1 MENFKL
7 LNSIK
12 VRKKRTSTTSHVKS
26 TNSAKKETSQTLDD
40 QEECIST
47 KNKRFKEET
56 TNEESTEESLLRRSP
71 YIGKAHP
78 FNLLYLD
85 YLEKIKKSTKT
96 IQRMSMIKKA
106 INSIRQYPLPII
118 SHQQFQILEGI
129 GNYLGSQ
136 LEKLIKCDRMDR
148 LKELQEYQQ
157 KCLEYREQK
166 INDLNLL
173 VDPILAH
180 HPEADNSILEAL
192 EQEKL
197 DEKDDHHG
205 IGANNKG
212 GSVGGTPQIYGEKWS
227 TLVTIALLQILRP
240 SRDINIERIQV
251 LYGFLKESYEPKMT
265 IKKMEKTIKQLI
277 KQELVCV
284 SKHHF
289 KIQGFPIESEKISY
303 NLTDKGFLISTEC
316 LKSNELFDYIYT
328 NSNKHQFNDIVSQD
342 NNIFDTIKRLDVK
355 RKTKVFVDYEIVMII
370 DYREVN
376 TYGSSSSGG
385 HFGSRKSTN
394 DKDHGEDDDNFNGS
408 NQAGNQ
414 PNEASLTSSGHCLG
428 SSKSSGIPKY
438 LLDRLKDQ
446 GIRIELK
453 NLPIGDIVWVARPKL
468 EDKDEATPIDESFVL
483 PWIIER
489 KTGSDM
495 CSSILDGRY
504 EEQKYRLMR
513 SIGVENVI
521 YLLEDL
527 NSIHE
532 NIVWSNGSN
541 GPISSGRIAPKQVL
555 RSAQA
560 NTQFIAGFHILQS
573 QSIGHTL
580 TLLIGMHQMIT
591 GNVRKRWC
599 DSTPEDNDDCD
610 GSRSLIITRIA
621 RDRPSFK
628 DWELHS
634 KKSSNL
640 TVEETFGKQLRS
652 IKGCGPEA
660 TETLLEIWPTPYKM
674 YEEMSSDVTFED
686 LYSKVLRKCDEIRS
700 MKLGPKKKKHKPS
713 VSRDL
718 LFHLYCLFSEKIQNG
733 DSEINLEI
741 DDTHLDDS
749 HSPN

>member
-7 LNSIK
+7 LNSIR
-12 VRKKRTSTTSHVKS
+12 VRKKRASTTCQVKS
-26 TNSAKKETSQTLDD
+26 STNNGKKEASQAKDYP
-40 QEECIST
+40 EECAAA
-47 KNKRFKEET
+47 KNKRFKEEAPR
-56 TNEESTEESLLRRSP
+56 EESIEESLLKRSP

-85 YLEKIKKSTKT
+85 YLEKMKKSTKT
-96 IQRMSMIKKA
+96 IQRMSMIKRA
-106 INSIRQYPLPII
+106 INSIKQYPIPII

-136 LEKLIKCDRMDR
+136 LEKLIKPERMDQ
-148 LKELQEYQQ
+148 LKELSEYQQ
-157 KCLEYREQK
+157 KCFEYRQYK
-166 INDLNLL
+166 IDGLNLL
-173 VDPILAH
+173 VDPILAQ

-197 DEKDDHHG
+197 DEKDSHH
-205 IGANNKG
+205 ANEASKKG
-212 GSVGGTPQIYGEKWS
+212 GSVGTPQIYGEKWS
-227 TLVTIALLQILRP
+227 LLVIISLLQVLKP
-240 SRDINIERIQV
+240 SKEINIERIQE
-251 LYGFLKESYEPKMT
+251 LYSFLKESYEPKMA
-265 IKKMEKTIKQLI
+265 IKKMEKTIKQLT
-277 KQELVCV
+277 KQELIRV
-284 SKHHF
+284 SKRHL

-303 NLTDKGFLISTEC
+303 NLTDKGLQISAEC
-316 LKSNELFDYIYT
+316 LKSNKLFEYIYA
-328 NSNKHQFNDIVSQD
+328 NSNKDQLKDISQ
-342 NNIFDTIKRLDVK
+342 NNHIFDIIKHLDMK

-376 TYGSSSSGG
+376 TNCSSLVGNYMGG
-385 HFGSRKSTN
+385 RKSTQH
-394 DKDHGEDDDNFNGS
+394 DYAEDDC
-408 NQAGNQ
+408 NQ
-414 PNEASLTSSGHCLG
+414 PNEASITNGGHCFTNN
-428 SSKSSGIPKY
+428 KSSGIPKY
-438 LLDRLKDQ
+438 LLNRLKDQ
-446 GIRIELK
+446 GIQIEMK
-453 NLPIGDIVWVARPKL
+453 NLPIGDIIWVARPKL
-468 EDKDEATPIDESFVL
+468 EGKDDETPIEDSFVL

-541 GPISSGRIAPKQVL
+541 GPISSGRVAPKQVL

-560 NTQFIAGFHILQS
+560 NTQLIAGFHILQS
-573 QSIGHTL
+573 QSTGHTL
-580 TLLIGMHQMIT
+580 TLLIGMHQVIS
-591 GNVRKRWC
+591 GNVQKRWC
-599 DSTPEDNDDCD
+599 NSTPESDYGFDS
-610 GSRSLIITRIA
+610 SRSQIITRIA
-621 RDRPSFK
+621 QDRPSFK

-674 YEEMSSDVTFED
+674 YEEMSSEVTFED
-686 LYSKVLRKCDEIRS
+686 LYSKVLQKCDEIRS
-700 MKLGPKKKKHKPS
+700 MKLGPRKKKQKAS
-713 VSRDL
+713 ISRDL
-718 LFHLYCLFSEKIQNG
+718 LFHLYCLFSEKIQKG
-733 DSEINLEI
+733 DSDFNLGN
-741 DDTHLDDS
+741 DDDCPNDYH
-749 HSPN
+749 HSPI

>member
-1 MENFKL
+1 MENFKI

-12 VRKKRTSTTSHVKS
+12 IRKKRSTTNNHENS
-26 TNSAKKETSQTLDD
+26 TQKEEKEICESED
-40 QEECIST
+40 QQECITT
-47 KNKRFKEET
+47 KSKKFREEAS
-56 TNEESTEESLLRRSP
+56 EENNIEEILLKKSP

-78 FNLLYLD
+78 FNLIYLD
-85 YLEKIKKSTKT
+85 YLERMKKTTKT

-106 INSIRQYPLPII
+106 INSIKQYPVPII

-136 LEKLIKCDRMDR
+136 LEKLIKSDRMDQ
-148 LKELQEYQQ
+148 LKDLKEYQQ
-157 KCLEYREQK
+157 KCDEYRKNK
-166 INDLNLL
+166 INDLNLI
-173 VDPILAH
+173 VDPILAQN
-180 HPEADNSILEAL
+180 PEADNSILEAL
-192 EQEKL
+192 EEEKQ
-197 DEKDDHHG
+197 DGEDKI
-205 IGANNKG
+205 IGTGNNNKNLNP
-212 GSVGGTPQIYGEKWS
+212 GTPQIYGERWS
-227 TLVTIALLQILRP
+227 IIVIIALLKALKP
-240 SRDINIERIQV
+240 LKDVTLESIQG
-251 LYGFLKESYEPKMT
+251 LYCFLKESYEPKMT
-265 IKKMEKTIKQLI
+265 IKKAEKTIKKLI
-277 KQELVCV
+277 KEDFIQVN
-284 SKHHF
+284 KHHF

-303 NLTDKGFLISTEC
+303 NLTDKGNKISIEC
-316 LKSNELFDYIYT
+316 LKCNELFDYIFT
-328 NSNKHQFNDIVSQD
+328 NYNKEQFNNIMSQ
-342 NNIFDTIKRLDVK
+342 NNLFEMIKSFDSK
-355 RKTKVFVDYEIVMII
+355 RKTKVFIDYEIVMII

-376 TYGSSSSGG
+376 TYSNSLVGNFNRDCVSINYDN
-385 HFGSRKSTN
+385 KN
-394 DKDHGEDDDNFNGS
+394 DKYKATENIDEFALTNTNSNNFG
-408 NQAGNQ
+408 
-414 PNEASLTSSGHCLG
+414 
-428 SSKSSGIPKY
+428 SKSSGIPKY
-438 LLDRLKDQ
+438 LLNRLKDQ
-446 GIRIELK
+446 GINIELK
-453 NLPIGDIVWVARPKL
+453 NLPIGDIIWVARPKL
-468 EDKDEATPIDESFVL
+468 EDKDEITPIDDSFVL

-532 NIVWSNGSN
+532 NIVWSSSNN

-591 GNVRKRWC
+591 RNVRNRWC
-599 DSTPEDNDDCD
+599 DSELEDNEFK
-610 GSRSLIITRIA
+610 TRVIA
-621 RDRPSFK
+621 NIAKNRPSFK

-674 YEEMSSDVTFED
+674 YEEMSSEITFDD
-686 LYSKVLRKCDEIRS
+686 LYSKVLKKCDEIKS
-700 MKLGPKKKKHKPS
+700 MKFGSKKKHKPS

-718 LFHLYCLFSEKIQNG
+718 LFYLYCLFSENIQNG
-733 DSEINLEI
+733 DLDIKLE
-741 DDTHLDDS
+741 DK
-749 HSPN
+749 

>member
-1 MENFKL
+1 MENFKI

-12 VRKKRTSTTSHVKS
+12 IRKKRISTKSHRNS
-26 TNSAKKETSQTLDD
+26 TKKEENDNYESED
-40 QEECIST
+40 QEENIDFKS
-47 KNKRFKEET
+47 KRFKEE
-56 TNEESTEESLLRRSP
+56 NSDIDNYEENLLKKSP

-78 FNLLYLD
+78 FNLIYLD
-85 YLEKIKKSTKT
+85 YLEKMKKNTKT

-106 INSIRQYPLPII
+106 INSIKQYPVPII

-136 LEKLIKCDRMDR
+136 LEKLIKSDRINQ
-148 LKELQEYQQ
+148 LKELKDYQE
-157 KCLEYREQK
+157 KCIEYRENK
-166 INDLNLL
+166 INELNLI
-173 VDPILAH
+173 VDPILTQN
-180 HPEADNSILEAL
+180 PEADNSILETL

-197 DEKDDHHG
+197 NEKEF
-205 IGANNKG
+205 NNKIETNNHNKNG
-212 GSVGGTPQIYGEKWS
+212 NQGIPQIYGEKWS
-227 TLVTIALLQILRP
+227 IIVIIGILQILKP
-240 SRDINIERIQV
+240 CKDIDLERIQG
-251 LYGFLKESYEPKMT
+251 LYNFLKEFYEPKMT
-265 IKKMEKTIKQLI
+265 LKKAEKTIKQLI
-277 KQELVCV
+277 KQDIIQLN
-284 SKHHF
+284 KHHF
-289 KIQGFPIESEKISY
+289 KIEGFPIESEKICY
-303 NLTDKGFLISTEC
+303 NLTNKGSEISMEC
-316 LKSNELFDYIYT
+316 IKYNELFEYIFT
-328 NSNKHQFNDIVSQD
+328 NYKKEQFNNIISQ
-342 NNIFDTIKRLDVK
+342 NNIFEIIKLFDFK
-355 RKTKVFVDYEIVMII
+355 RKTKVFTDYEIVMII

-376 TYGSSSSGG
+376 NFNNSLN
-385 HFGSRKSTN
+385 N
-394 DKDHGEDDDNFNGS
+394 DNINNCYDDDDNNNNNNNNNF
-408 NQAGNQ
+408 
-414 PNEASLTSSGHCLG
+414 

-438 LLDRLKDQ
+438 LLNRLIDQ

-453 NLPIGDIVWVARPKL
+453 NLPIGDIIWVARPKL
-468 EDKDEATPIDESFVL
+468 EDNDEITSIDDSFVL

-532 NIVWSNGSN
+532 NIVWSSSSN
-541 GPISSGRIAPKQVL
+541 GPISSGKIAPKQVL

-591 GNVRKRWC
+591 RNVSNRWRNTEVKQ
-599 DSTPEDNDDCD
+599 DEIFD
-610 GSRSLIITRIA
+610 RSYIITKIA
-621 RDRPSFK
+621 QDRPSFK
-628 DWELHS
+628 DWEINS

-674 YEEMSSDVTFED
+674 YEEMSSEITFDD
-686 LYSKVLRKCDEIRS
+686 LYSKVLKKCEEIRN
-700 MKLGPKKKKHKPS
+700 MKFGPKKKKHKPS

-718 LFHLYCLFSEKIQNG
+718 LFHLYCLFSENIQNG
-733 DSEINLEI
+733 DLNNKHKFEIETE
-741 DDTHLDDS
+741 DKRDTQSNDNDS
-749 HSPN
+749 C